1 MSPPDYPPPPMT
13 TPRGADLLHDPRRNK
28 STALTEQEREAVGLV
43 GLLPEGVDE
52 LEPQLRRALGE
63 LDGKTTDLERYIY
76 LSQLQDTDETL
87 FYRVLMSDPAR
98 FLPIVYT
105 PTVGEACQKFGH
117 IIRRPRGLYL
127 SIKRKG
133 RLREIL
139 GNWPERD
146 VRCIVVTSGE
156 RILGLGDLG
165 ANGMGIPIGTL
176 ALYTA
181 AGGVPP
187 QYTLPVLIDVGTNN
201 ESLLADPLY
210 LGLKQIRISDDELDA
225 FVDEFVAAVEAQFP
239 GALIQFEDW
248 AGADAIRLLER
259 YRERGCCFNDDVQ
272 GTAAVALA
280 GILGALRITGTP
292 LAQQRFLF
300 LGAGSAAVGTADL
313 LAKAMRNEGV
323 PENEAQ
329 SRIALFDR
337 KGLVT
342 ADRETLH
349 AYQRPFAQRH
359 APITDFVSAIETFRP
374 TGIIGLSTVGGAF
387 DQRVI
392 EAMAR
397 VNERPMIFAYSNPT
411 SQSECTAEQAYT
423 WSAGR
428 AVFASGSPFAPVR
441 FGDRTFVSGQ
451 GNNVYV
457 FPAVGMAVYATGAR
471 RVTDEMFIAAAS
483 GVAEQVTAS
492 DIAVGLVY
500 PPRSGILETEL
511 RVAARVAAGIFDAG
525 LARVER
531 PADILAF
538 IRAQAYVPRYRSL
551 V

>member
-1 MSPPDYPPPPMT
+1 MT
-13 TPRGADLLHDPRRNK
+13 TPRGTDLLHDPRHNK
-28 STALTEQEREAVGLV
+28 STAFSEEEREKLGLL
-43 GLLPEGVDE
+43 GLLPEGIDD
-52 LEPQLRRALGE
+52 LDTQLRRALAQ
-63 LDGKTTDLERYIY
+63 LDGKTTNLERYIY

-98 FLPIVYT
+98 FMPIVYT

-117 IIRRPRGLYL
+117 LFRRPRGLYL

-139 GNWPERD
+139 QNWPERD

-165 ANGMGIPIGTL
+165 ANGMGIPIGKL

-187 QYTLPVLIDVGTNN
+187 QYTLPVLIDAGTNN
-201 ESLLADPLY
+201 ETLLSDPLY
-210 LGLKQIRISDDELDA
+210 LGLKQTRIPDAELDD
-225 FVDEFVAAVEAQFP
+225 FVDEFVAAVESVFP

-259 YRERGCCFNDDVQ
+259 YRERVCCFNDDVQ

-292 LAQQRFLF
+292 LALQRFLF
-300 LGAGSAAVGTADL
+300 LGAGSASVGTADL
-313 LAKAMRNEGV
+313 LAKAMRDEGV
-323 PENEAQ
+323 PENEVQ
-329 SRIALFDR
+329 SRVALFDR

-349 AYQRPFAQRH
+349 DYQRPFAQRH
-359 APITDFVSAIETFRP
+359 APIADFVAAIEELRP

-411 SQSECTAEQAYT
+411 SRSECTAEQAYT

-428 AVFASGSPFAPVR
+428 AVFAGGSPFAPVT
-441 FGDRTFVSGQ
+441 FEGRTFTPGQ

-457 FPAVGMAVYATGAR
+457 FPAVGMAVFATGAR

-483 GVAEQVTAS
+483 AVAEQVTPS

-500 PPRSGILETEL
+500 PPVSGILETEL
-511 RVAARVAAGIFDAG
+511 RVAARVAEVIFDRG
-525 LARVER
+525 LARVKR

>member
-1 MSPPDYPPPPMT
+1 MT

-28 STALTEQEREAVGLV
+28 STAFSEREREALGLL
-43 GLLPEGVDE
+43 GLLPEGIDD
-52 LEPQLRRALGE
+52 LDTQLRRALAQ

-87 FYRVLMSDPAR
+87 FYRVVMSDPAR
-98 FLPIVYT
+98 FMPIVYT

-117 IIRRPRGLYL
+117 LFRRPRGLYL
-127 SIKRKG
+127 SIKRRG
-133 RLREIL
+133 RLREL
-139 GNWPERD
+139 LRNWTERD

-165 ANGMGIPIGTL
+165 ANGMGIPIGKL

-201 ESLLADPLY
+201 ETLLADPLY
-210 LGLKQIRISDDELDA
+210 LGIKQTRVPDDELDA
-225 FVDEFVAAVEAQFP
+225 FVDEFVAAVEAEFP

-248 AGADAIRLLER
+248 AGPDAIRLLDR
-259 YRERGCCFNDDVQ
+259 YRERVCCFNDDIQ

-280 GILGALRITGTP
+280 GILGALRITGTR
-292 LAQQRFLF
+292 LAEQRFLF
-300 LGAGSAAVGTADL
+300 LGAGSAAIGTADL
-313 LAKAMRNEGV
+313 LVKAMCEQGLG
-323 PENEAQ
+323 PEEAR
-329 SRIALFDR
+329 SHVALFDR

-342 ADRETLH
+342 PDREALH

-359 APITDFVSAIETFRP
+359 APVGDFVDAIRSLRP

-387 DQRVI
+387 DRRVI
-392 EAMAR
+392 EAMSHTNA
-397 VNERPMIFAYSNPT
+397 RPMIFAYSNPT
-411 SQSECTAEQAYT
+411 SRSECTAEQAYA
-423 WSAGR
+423 WSGGR
-428 AVFASGSPFAPVR
+428 AVFAGGSPFPPVR
-441 FGDRTFVSGQ
+441 FGDRTFVPGQ

-457 FPAVGMAVYATGAR
+457 FPAIGMAVYATRAR

-483 GVAEQVTAS
+483 AVAEQVTPG

-500 PPRSGILETEL
+500 PPVSAILETEL
-511 RVAARVAAGIFDAG
+511 RAAARVAEVIFERG
-525 LARVER
+525 LANVER
-531 PADILAF
+531 PADVLAHV
-538 IRAQAYVPRYRSL
+538 RAQAYVPRYRSL